1 MDQTDPEFVAIVRV
15 GRWKRFGVDIVEL
28 NNGTV
33 LAINEEV
40 IKLYAN
46 MEDLIDGDPHKGR
59 PTIVR

>member
-1 MDQTDPEFVAIVRV
+1 MAQTEPEFVAILRV

-28 NNGTV
+28 SDGTF
-33 LAINEEV
+33 LASNQEV

>member
-1 MDQTDPEFVAIVRV
+1 MAEADNEFVAIARV

-28 NNGTV
+28 SDGTV

-46 MEDLIDGDPHKGR
+46 MEDLISGDPHKGR